1 MNLFFIPTKVNIGGI
16 KINSPDHL
24 GSVSFGQ
31 NFIVNEN
38 VAGKKNQAYGQQMA
52 DLTIVAVPILITI
65 DNDEIDILS
74 IKISD

>member
-24 GSVSFGQ
+24 SSVSLGQ
-31 NFIVNEN
+31 NFIVSEN
-38 VAGKKNQAYGQQMA
+38 VVGKKNQAFGQQMA

-65 DNDEIDILS
+65 DNDEIDTSS
-74 IKISD
+74 IKISK

>member
-24 GSVSFGQ
+24 STVSLGQ
-31 NFIVNEN
+31 NFMINEN
-38 VAGKKNQAYGQQMA
+38 VVGKKNQAFGQQMA

-65 DNDEIDILS
+65 DNDEIDVPS
-74 IKISD
+74 IKISN

>member
-24 GSVSFGQ
+24 SSVSFGQ
-31 NFIVNEN
+31 NFIINAN

-52 DLTIVAVPILITI
+52 DTTIVAAPILITI
-65 DNDEIDILS
+65 DNDEIDTSS
-74 IKISD
+74 IKIRN